1 MENFNEILKALA
13 LLCASA
19 LCIYLIVVLIR
30 FNALLKVL
38 QNELVELSTRL
49 KPVLDNLNA
58 IAEKLR
64 SVSAKIED
72 QVAMVHGI
80 FIAFKRVTDNILL
93 FEERF
98 QRRLEEPLLRVSSLF
113 SNVTNRVIAFFTRR
127 MQGII

>member
-1 MENFNEILKALA
+1 METLVELAKVLA
-13 LLCASA
+13 LLSASA
-19 LCIYLIVVLIR
+19 LCIYLIVVLVR
-30 FNALLKVL
+30 LSALMQVL
-38 QNELVELSTRL
+38 QSELVDLSTRL

-64 SVSAKIED
+64 SISAKIED

-113 SNVTNRVIAFFTRR
+113 SNIINRVISFFTHR
-127 MQGII
+127 MQGIF

>member
-1 MENFNEILKALA
+1 METLVELAKVIA
-13 LLCASA
+13 LLSASA
-19 LCIYLIVVLIR
+19 LCIYLIVVLVR
-30 FNALLKVL
+30 LSALIQVL
-38 QNELVELSTRL
+38 QSELVELSGRL
-49 KPVLDNLNA
+49 KPVLDHINV

-72 QVAMVHGI
+72 QVAMVHSM
-80 FIAFKRVTDNILL
+80 FIAFRRVTDNILQ

-113 SNVTNRVIAFFTRR
+113 SNVINKVIAFFTRR